1 MNNILILGSTGMLG
15 STFKKY
21 FDIKRDYEVSS
32 LNRSDI
38 DLSRCSFN
46 DLWKKIKEKVVQENC
61 KYVLNCA
68 GVIKQGDFSTP
79 DMIKVN
85 SVIPYWLSEICQILE
100 IELVHVTTDCVY
112 DGSKGRYSEEDK
124 HTATDVYG
132 ISKSLG
138 EPDTCTVIRTSIIGE
153 EERGFSSLLEWVR
166 SNEGKTI
173 NGFKN
178 HIWNGVTCLQLA
190 KIVDKTIKENSLW
203 SGVRSF
209 HSRAVDKFHLLEMI
223 KEAYELNLTVCPVN
237 AAESCDR
244 SLSSIR
250 DFSDYEIP
258 KLYDQIKE
266 SRDFY
271 LAHEKY

>member
-21 FDIKRDYEVSS
+21 FDTKRDYNVSS
-32 LNRSDI
+32 LKRSDI

-153 EERGFSSLLEWVR
+153 EERGFKSLLEWIR
-166 SNEGKTI
+166 SNKGGEI

-190 KIVDKTIKENSLW
+190 KITDTIIKKNLFW
-203 SGVRSF
+203 KGVRIF
-209 HSRAVDKFHLLEMI
+209 HSNSVNKLELAEIINEIYDLGI
-223 KEAYELNLTVCPVN
+223 KVKPTNTPEP
-237 AAESCDR
+237 CDR
-244 SLSSIR
+244 SLSTVHDIS
-250 DFSDYEIP
+250 SYEIP
-258 KLYDQIKE
+258 DLYEQIKE
-266 SRDFY
+266 SKEFHT
-271 LAHEKY
+271 AQSEH

>member
-21 FDIKRDYEVSS
+21 FDTKRDYNVSS
-32 LNRSDI
+32 LKRSDI
-38 DLSRCSFN
+38 DLSRCSYN

-138 EPDTCTVIRTSIIGE
+138 EPDSCTVIRTSIIGE
-153 EERGFSSLLEWVR
+153 EERGFKSLLEWIR
-166 SNEGKTI
+166 SNKGGKI

-190 KIVDKTIKENSLW
+190 KITDTIIKKNLFW
-203 SGVRSF
+203 KGVRIF
-209 HSRAVDKFHLLEMI
+209 HSNSVSKLELAEMI
-223 KEAYELNLTVCPVN
+223 NEIYDLGIDINPIDTPLP
-237 AAESCDR
+237 CDR
-244 SLSSIR
+244 SLKTLHDISIY
-250 DFSDYEIP
+250 SIPSLYE
-258 KLYDQIKE
+258 QIKS
-266 SRDFY
+266 SRDFHRSFDEY
-271 LAHEKY
+271 